1 MYLCVCKAVRVRPVQ
16 AALRAG
22 QLQSVEHVQRATG
35 ASTACGA
42 CLDAVCDLVKRE
54 QSCAVEGALAA
65 AAK

>member
-1 MYLCVCKAVRVRPVQ
+1 VPREVSGSTTTSSNTART
-16 AALRAG
+16 
-22 QLQSVEHVQRATG
+22 TG

-54 QSCAVEGALAA
+54 QSCAAEGALAA

>member
-1 MYLCVCKAVRVRPVQ
+1 
-16 AALRAG
+16 
-22 QLQSVEHVQRATG
+22 VEQVQRATG